1 MLETTARGTEL
12 TQTENVVSNRAYDV
26 TYALFDTAG
35 LMKVDPGT
43 RRNFKI
49 PGVIWN
55 IPEFFQMRVDLL
67 KQISYSKG
75 YLSLPFHDLYVLRE
89 SGRTW
94 L

>member
-49 PGVIWN
+49 PGVI
-55 IPEFFQMRVDLL
+55 
-67 KQISYSKG
+67 
-75 YLSLPFHDLYVLRE
+75 
-89 SGRTW
+89 
-94 L
+94 